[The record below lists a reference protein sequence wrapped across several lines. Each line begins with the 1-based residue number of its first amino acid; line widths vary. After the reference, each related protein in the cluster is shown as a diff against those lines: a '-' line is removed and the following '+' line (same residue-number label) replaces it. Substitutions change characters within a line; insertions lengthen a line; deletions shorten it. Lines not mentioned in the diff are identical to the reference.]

1 MIFYFFGHGFILD
14 GTNVIKNPSIL
25 IIAVGLI
32 ALGVF
37 LAVART
43 NHRLQVKTYFED
55 AQGLRAGAAVRV
67 AGVAVGQVSA
77 IRVKPEMHS
86 AEVMMDLRTPYEFHV
101 PSDAV
106 ATVETA
112 GVLGE
117 PFVQINIQSA
127 SGPPLGN
134 GGVLKSRP
142 GQSIT
147 QQQLMECFSNLAE
160 HKPCDLNGKSKSDQ
174 NPAGRK

>member
-1 MIFYFFGHGFILD
+1 VGHGFILD
-14 GTNVIKNPSIL
+14 ATNVIKNPSFI

-32 ALGVF
+32 VLGVF
-37 LAVART
+37 VAVVRT

-55 AQGLRAGAAVRV
+55 AQGLHAGATVRV
-67 AGVAVGQVSA
+67 AGVDVGRVST
-77 IRVKPEMHS
+77 IRVRPEMHS
-86 AEVMMDLRTPYEFHV
+86 AEVMMDLRTPYELHV

-127 SGPPLGN
+127 SGPPLTN

-142 GQSIT
+142 GESISP
-147 QQQLMECFSNLAE
+147 QQWMECFGNLAE
-160 HKPCDLNGKSKSDQ
+160 HKPCDLNGKSGDHKSVET
-174 NPAGRK
+174 K